1 MNITNSGRAHRYVS
15 ACASRRL
22 RSVCCCL
29 LSVIL
34 AVTSACAFK
43 NEPDEQAALG
53 AAPAA
58 TEQDVV
64 AAARKGLGTPYRF
77 GGTSPQTGFD
87 CSGLVLWSY
96 EQVGIRLPRS
106 AREQIRFGMPVQR
119 KEDLK
124 PGDIVVFKGIRS
136 RTGWHSGIYAG
147 KGKFIHSPRRG
158 KVVTESGMDE
168 EYFARRFA
176 GARRIPRDGSEKAL
190 YAAYLEKVKSEAA
203 AGAGSSAGKKVK
215 SGKKHPA
222 RQAKASGHVAHKNA
236 GPRRHSADKHASAAK
251 SRSAPAGQTVSASKK
266 QQFPAKPVAAASKKQ
281 QAPAKQS
288 SSLTKKQQIP
298 ARPVAAAS
306 RKHQAPAGQSSSATK
321 KQQTPAKQTVAAAKQ
336 AHKQVNG
343 LP

>member
-1 MNITNSGRAHRYVS
+1 MNITNSGRTQRFVS
-15 ACASRRL
+15 AGSSRRL
-22 RSVCCCL
+22 RSVCCFL
-29 LSVIL
+29 LSAAL
-34 AVTSACAFK
+34 AVVSACAFK
-43 NEPDEQAALG
+43 NEPDEA
-53 AAPAA
+53 AAPKAAASPA

-64 AAARKGLGTPYRF
+64 AAARKGLGAPYRF

-96 EQVGIRLPRS
+96 EQAGIRLPRS

-147 KGKFIHSPRRG
+147 NGKFIHSPSNG

-190 YAAYLEKVKSEAA
+190 YAAYLEQVKSEAA
-203 AGAGSSAGKKVK
+203 AGAGSSAGKSGK

-222 RQAKASGHVAHKNA
+222 RQAKATGYVALKNA
-236 GPRRHSADKHASAAK
+236 GTRRHSVDKHASAAK
-251 SRSAPAGQTVSASKK
+251 KRQTPVKRTVAT
-266 QQFPAKPVAAASKKQ
+266 AKPVN
-281 QAPAKQS
+281 
-288 SSLTKKQQIP
+288 SLP
-298 ARPVAAAS
+298 
-306 RKHQAPAGQSSSATK
+306 
-321 KQQTPAKQTVAAAKQ
+321 
-336 AHKQVNG
+336 
-343 LP
+343 

>member
-1 MNITNSGRAHRYVS
+1 MNITNSGRAHRSVS
-15 ACASRRL
+15 ACAPRRL
-22 RSVCCCL
+22 RSVCCFL
-29 LSVIL
+29 LSAAL

-43 NEPDEQAALG
+43 NTPDES
-53 AAPAA
+53 AAPKAA
-58 TEQDVV
+58 TSAPEQDVV

-77 GGTSPQTGFD
+77 GGTSLQTGFD

-147 KGKFIHSPRRG
+147 DGKFIHSPSNG

-168 EYFARRFA
+168 AYFARRFA
-176 GARRIPRDGSEKAL
+176 GARRIPRDGNEKAL

-203 AGAGSSAGKKVK
+203 AGAGSSAGKNAKN
-215 SGKKHPA
+215 GKKHPA
-222 RQAKASGHVAHKNA
+222 RQAKASGHTALKNA
-236 GPRRHSADKHASAAK
+236 PARRHIADKHAPAAK
-251 SRSAPAGQTVSASKK
+251 SRQATGNPAASASKK
-266 QQFPAKPVAAASKKQ
+266 QQTPVKQSASASKKS
-281 QAPAKQS
+281 QASAKQTS
-288 SSLTKKQQIP
+288 ST
-298 ARPVAAAS
+298 A
-306 RKHQAPAGQSSSATK
+306 K
-321 KQQTPAKQTVAAAKQ
+321 KQQTPVKQTVAVAKQ
-336 AHKQVNG
+336 TFKPAAA

>member
-1 MNITNSGRAHRYVS
+1 MNITNCGRAQRFVS
-15 ACASRRL
+15 AGPPRRL
-22 RSVCCCL
+22 RSVCCFL
-29 LSVIL
+29 LSAAL

-43 NEPDEQAALG
+43 NEPEEAYAPKAASSV
-53 AAPAA
+53 A
-58 TEQDVV
+58 EQDVV

-106 AREQIRFGMPVQR
+106 AREQIRFGMPVQG

-147 KGKFIHSPRRG
+147 NGKFIHSPSNG

-168 EYFARRFA
+168 DYFARRFA
-176 GARRIPRDGSEKAL
+176 GARRIPRDGNEKAL

-203 AGAGSSAGKKVK
+203 AGAGSSTGTNGKN
-215 SGKKHPA
+215 SKKHPA
-222 RQAKASGHVAHKNA
+222 RQAKASGHVALKNA
-236 GPRRHSADKHASAAK
+236 GTRRHSVDKHASAAK
-251 SRSAPAGQTVSASKK
+251 SRQAPAKQTASVSQK
-266 QQFPAKPVAAASKKQ
+266 QHIPAKPVAAVSKKQ
-281 QAPAKQS
+281 QSPAK
-288 SSLTKKQQIP
+288 
-298 ARPVAAAS
+298 
-306 RKHQAPAGQSSSATK
+306 QSSSATK
-321 KQQTPAKQTVAAAKQ
+321 KQQTPVKQTVAAAKQ
-336 AHKQVNG
+336 THKPVNS

>member
-1 MNITNSGRAHRYVS
+1 MQKKLALFPRVRYGRCMNITNSGRTHRFVS
-15 ACASRRL
+15 AGSPRRL

-29 LSVIL
+29 LSAVL
-34 AVTSACAFK
+34 AVASACAFK
-43 NEPDEQAALG
+43 NAPDEPEASRAASS
-53 AAPAA
+53 A

-64 AAARKGLGTPYRF
+64 VAARKGLGTPYRF

-147 KGKFIHSPRRG
+147 NGKFIHSPSNG

-168 EYFARRFA
+168 DYFARRFA

-190 YAAYLEKVKSEAA
+190 YAAYLEKAKSEAA
-203 AGAGSSAGKKVK
+203 AGAGSSAGKNGKN
-215 SGKKHPA
+215 GKKHPA
-222 RQAKASGHVAHKNA
+222 RQAKASGLVALKNA
-236 GPRRHSADKHASAAK
+236 GMRRHSVDKHASAAK
-251 SRSAPAGQTVSASKK
+251 SRQAS
-266 QQFPAKPVAAASKKQ
+266 
-281 QAPAKQS
+281 AKQIVPVS
-288 SSLTKKQQIP
+288 KKQQIP
-298 ARPVAAAS
+298 AKPVTAAS
-306 RKHQAPAGQSSSATK
+306 K
-321 KQQTPAKQTVAAAKQ
+321 KQQTPAKQSASATQKQQTPVKQTVAAAKQ
-336 AHKQVNG
+336 VNG